1 MIPCTYLTIEL
12 SGCLA
17 THTVPQVAEEQR
29 LRAEKAS
36 ALEAV
41 RERVRE
47 EEEEEEAQL
56 MEAKADM
63 LRKLKQQVVRGEG
76 VALSCSRSSPPHPL
90 PQVAS
95 EQEAEERELREKK
108 EKALQQLQKELK
120 TKQVLA
126 ITLLGVPHSQH
137 NLHLN

>member
-1 MIPCTYLTIEL
+1 M

-17 THTVPQVAEEQR
+17 TYTVPQVTEEQR

-63 LRKLKQQVVRGEG
+63 LRKLKQQVVRG
-76 VALSCSRSSPPHPL
+76 
-90 PQVAS
+90 
-95 EQEAEERELREKK
+95 
-108 EKALQQLQKELK
+108 
-120 TKQVLA
+120 
-126 ITLLGVPHSQH
+126 
-137 NLHLN
+137 